1 MTKVQFLD
9 INPFVSCCK
18 DFEIVYH
25 IPSSIKASSKHYI
38 ALCELLESSQFTWVW
53 AGKTVPLEQEG
64 IAVKWRKG
72 KVTFSNHVL
81 PKLSDCHEYYLM
93 YCNEDGTILGESRPF
108 QFTTKS
114 DDFSSI
120 DLQGTPNDDVIM
132 ISMHGKK
139 APPTSSSQVT
149 VHNINDD
156 TPSFEVI
163 SEQTYSD
170 IVDREKEKGE
180 TEYFSQSVTDNCT
193 AMQNNAYRHFENDLK
208 EPRQKRQRRD
218 PGDPVYHTALPSTS
232 GYSKQENI
240 QVLIREM
247 VALKEEISKLKDEIA
262 MKDNIIEKLENNN
275 ATLKEQ
281 VAFSNS
287 AIKELF
293 NHKETKLLEKEKAKL
308 KDESRPES
316 GKFQQQLQML
326 SRDVNT
332 LEAENKKLAQW
343 LQNSTKSATSNL
355 DGRERIDLGNF

>member
-38 ALCELLESSQFTWVW
+38 ALCELLKSSQFTWVW

-64 IAVKWRKG
+64 IVVKWRKG

-81 PKLSDCHEYYLM
+81 PKLSDGREYYLM
-93 YCNEDGTILGESRPF
+93 YCTEDGTILGESRPF
-108 QFTTKS
+108 HFTTES

-120 DLQGTPNDDVIM
+120 DLQSTPNDDVIM
-132 ISMHGKK
+132 ISAHGKK
-139 APPTSSSQVT
+139 APLTSSLQVT
-149 VHNINDD
+149 MHNINDD
-156 TPSFEVI
+156 TASFEVI
-163 SEQTYSD
+163 SEQTYFD
-170 IVDREKEKGE
+170 TVDREKEKEE

-193 AMQNNAYRHFENDLK
+193 AMQNNSYRHFESDLK

-218 PGDPVYHTALPSTS
+218 PVYHTASPSTS
-232 GYSKQENI
+232 GYSKEENI
-240 QVLIREM
+240 QVLKHER
-247 VALKEEISKLKDEIA
+247 VALKEEISKLKDELA

-293 NHKETKLLEKEKAKL
+293 NHKETKLLEKEKTKL
-308 KDESRPES
+308 KDEPRPEL

-332 LEAENKKLAQW
+332 LQAENKKLAQW
-343 LQNSTKSATSNL
+343 LQNSTKSAASNL
-355 DGRERIDLGNF
+355 DEREHIDLGNF